1 MSTRI
6 TYASLQHNTWVYRRT
21 YPRHLQ
27 PLLGSSLKQSLKTT
41 DARVAKARV
50 EELNATFA
58 KVVSEAEA
66 SLTANNQT
74 TTPANAP
81 TSTPA
86 TTPDTL
92 QLHVTRPRYTRVL
105 LQGDKTVAEMAK
117 TYLEEQS
124 QRLRPGSYKSVRFAM
139 DLLTSHLGP
148 IPLNALTQAQG
159 REVLSLIRRLSP
171 NIRKYRVAWGQ
182 PLTQLARL
190 SGELESQTLTAKT
203 QGRIWEQMTALIDW
217 SVRQGELSANPW
229 EKLSLLATERSETT
243 PHAVLTDEQ
252 VGLLLQTVSRQSQV
266 YGALL
271 FGLLAGLRSG
281 EICGLTWG
289 DIRSKGNLGRFV
301 CVRPNQHRPLKSK
314 AAEREVPLH
323 PTLEAY
329 LDRRSPASSLS
340 TTDTPE
346 DRLFPRLTVDR
357 VVKAYAKLRTQHP
370 TLQGTVFHST
380 RKWFVTQCERTG
392 TPEHFTATL
401 VGHASARS
409 ANRLTYGL
417 YSGGI
422 SDEQKRRI
430 IDGVRLPVPTGA
442 EE

>member
-6 TYASLQHNTWVYRRT
+6 MYASLQHNTWVYRRT

-81 TSTPA
+81 TSTPS
-86 TTPDTL
+86 TTPDTV
-92 QLHVTRPRYTRVL
+92 QLNVTRPRYARVL
-105 LQGDKTVAEMAK
+105 LRGDKTIADLAK
-117 TYLEEQS
+117 SYLEEQS
-124 QRLRPGSYKSVRFAM
+124 NRLRPGSYKSVRFAM
-139 DLLTSHLGP
+139 ELLTSHLGTTS
-148 IPLNALTQAQG
+148 LNDLTQAQG
-159 REVLSLIRRLSP
+159 REVLTLIGRLSP

-182 PLTQLARL
+182 PLEQLATL
-190 SGELESQTLTAKT
+190 SEELEGQPLTAKT
-203 QGRIWEQMTALIDW
+203 QGRIWEQMTGFLAW
-217 SVRQGELSANPW
+217 AVQQGELSANPW
-229 EKLSLLATERSETT
+229 DTLTITSKSETQ

-252 VGLLLQTVSRQSQV
+252 VALLLTIVSERSQF

-281 EICGLTWG
+281 ELCGLTLS
-289 DIRSKGNLGRFV
+289 DIHRKGNLGRFV
-301 CVRPNQHRPLKSK
+301 RIRPNKHRPLKSK

-323 PTLEAY
+323 PVLETY
-329 LDRRSPASSLS
+329 LDGRGVTVSPSNN
-340 TTDTPE
+340 DTAE
-346 DRLFPRLTVDR
+346 DRLFPRLSVDR
-357 VVKAYAKLRTQHP
+357 VVKAYAKLRTHHP
-370 TLQGTVFHST
+370 ALQGTVFHST

-430 IDGVRLPVPTGA
+430 VDGVRLPDPKAHGS
-442 EE
+442 

>member
-27 PLLGSSLKQSLKTT
+27 PLLGSSLKQSLKTA
-41 DARVAKARV
+41 DAQVAKARV

-58 KVVSEAEA
+58 KAVSEAEA
-66 SLTANNQT
+66 SLKDENKSEGLHPQT

-81 TSTPA
+81 T
-86 TTPDTL
+86 TTPDTVRL
-92 QLHVTRPRYTRVL
+92 NVTRPRYARVL
-105 LQGDKTVAEMAK
+105 LRGDKTIADLAK

-124 QRLRPGSYKSVRFAM
+124 NRLRPGSYKSVRFAM
-139 DLLTSHLGP
+139 ELLTSHQGTTS
-148 IPLNALTQAQG
+148 LNDLTQAQG
-159 REVLSLIRRLSP
+159 REVLTLIGRLSP

-182 PLTQLARL
+182 PLEKLATL
-190 SGELESQTLTAKT
+190 SEELEGHPLTAKT
-203 QGRIWEQMTALIDW
+203 QGRIWEQMTGFLAW
-217 SVRQGELSANPW
+217 AVQQGELSANPW
-229 EKLSLLATERSETT
+229 GTLTVTSKPETQ

-252 VGLLLQTVSRQSQV
+252 VALLLTSVSRQSQF

-281 EICGLTWG
+281 ELCGLTLS
-289 DIRSKGNLGRFV
+289 DIHRKGNLGRFV
-301 CVRPNQHRPLKSK
+301 RIRPNKHRPLKSK
-314 AAEREVPLH
+314 AAEREAPLH
-323 PTLEAY
+323 PVLETY
-329 LDRRSPASSLS
+329 LDGRGVTALPS
-340 TTDTPE
+340 TTTPE
-346 DRLFPRLTVDR
+346 DRLFPRLSVDK
-357 VVKAYAKLRTQHP
+357 VVKAYAKLRTRHP
-370 TLQGTVFHST
+370 ALHGTVFHST

-430 IDGVRLPVPTGA
+430 VDGVRLPDIKVAGS
-442 EE
+442 